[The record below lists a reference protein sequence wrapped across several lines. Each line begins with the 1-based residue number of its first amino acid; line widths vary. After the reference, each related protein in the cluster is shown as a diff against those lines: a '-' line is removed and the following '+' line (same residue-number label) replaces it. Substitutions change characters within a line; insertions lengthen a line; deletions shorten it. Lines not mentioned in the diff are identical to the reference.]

1 MRRQLRASLAA
12 ASLALAVLALAACVG
27 SQVSTIIETIGD
39 GPVIAAAD
47 LAFDRDKLQVPADV
61 AFSLVF
67 ENRESAPHNVA
78 IYTDESASEAL
89 FVGEIFAGPGSRIYQ
104 LPAIV
109 PGTYLFRCDVHP
121 DMRGRLVATP

>member
-1 MRRQLRASLAA
+1 MRRHHRASLAA
-12 ASLALAVLALAACVG
+12 ASLAMAVLALAACVG
-27 SQVSTIIETIGD
+27 SQVSTILETIGD

-47 LAFDRDKLQVPADV
+47 LAFDRDELQVPADV

-89 FVGEIFAGPGSRIYQ
+89 FVGEIFGGPGSRIYQ
-104 LPAIV
+104 LPAIA
-109 PGTYLFRCDVHP
+109 PGTYVFRCDVHP
-121 DMRGRLVATP
+121 EMRGQLTATP